1 MTSSSR
7 LLREAIR
14 QLLRE
19 AASAGKI
26 NQLID
31 QLVEINRAYDEAGV
45 SLQAGVSMKV
55 DSDSAY
61 IYFSVR
67 DGDGVVTDTNRF
79 RREEW
84 RQVVL
89 DNTTPRA
96 KKTPDELVK
105 ELPFPPYGAI
115 ELGRDESPSV
125 GNCLGGWSV
134 WVTKLTKSGWGPLL
148 YDLAIEVASQRGRG
162 LTSDRLEVS
171 DEAHSVWRNYDTARG
186 DIERSQLD
194 NIEEPETE
202 TLEDDCGMESANYHS
217 GGEWKASP
225 LSRLYRKD
233 SPDAM
238 NRLEDLDLLFR
249 DDDPAPAVM
258 NRLSIA
264 GQDPDPDLY

>member
-1 MTSSSR
+1 MHRKTA
-7 LLREAIR
+7 LREAIR
-14 QLLRE
+14 QILRE

-31 QLVEINRAYDEAGV
+31 QLVEINRSYDEAGV
-45 SLQAGVSMKV
+45 SLQAGVSIKV
-55 DSDSAY
+55 DSGAAY
-61 IYFSVR
+61 IYFAVR
-67 DGDGVVTDTNRF
+67 DGDGVVIDTSKLKGG
-79 RREEW
+79 EW
-84 RQVVL
+84 KQVVL

-96 KKTPDELVK
+96 TKTPAELAK
-105 ELPFPPYGAI
+105 ALPFPPYGSIAFG
-115 ELGRDESPSV
+115 ENWDGEP
-125 GNCLGGWSV
+125 CLGAWTV
-134 WVTKLTKSGWGPLL
+134 NVTKDTLSGWGPLI
-148 YDLAIEVASQRGRG
+148 YELAIEVASQRGRG

-194 NIEEPETE
+194 NVDEPETE
-202 TLEDDCGMESANYHS
+202 TLEDDCDMESANYHS
-217 GGEWKASP
+217 GGKWKTSP

-264 GQDPDPDLY
+264 GQDPDLDLY